1 MDKILTVV
9 IPTYNMEK
17 YLRKCLD
24 SLIIGDKELFKTL
37 EVLILND
44 GSKDSSSV
52 VAHEYQYRY
61 PEVFRVID
69 KDNGNYGSCV
79 NRGLKEAAGKYIKI
93 LDADD
98 SFSTTALSDFL
109 KYLNCVD
116 DDLILSSYVKVDEN
130 GKQCEMFKYNVPVKK
145 SLSFS
150 YYCSESSIMG
160 VQMHAVTYK
169 TENLRKI
176 NYRQTE
182 GISYTDQEWIFTP
195 MTMVKSFSYFD
206 KVLYLYLIGRE
217 GQTMDS
223 NVIVK
228 SMSQFESMVFS
239 LVNSYENCCAKSNI
253 KDYLNYKLKD
263 NIRFIYNRALLRR
276 NLSID
281 FLNAFDL
288 KLKELST
295 NVYILTEGIL
305 IHKLLPFKFVN
316 YYRKKG
322 AKLPSY
328 IMFAYKLLR

>member
-1 MDKILTVV
+1 MNKVLTVV

-17 YLRKCLD
+17 YLHKCLD
-24 SLIIGDKELFKTL
+24 SLTIEDRELFETL
-37 EVLILND
+37 EVLVVID
-44 GSKDSSSV
+44 GGKDSSSNI
-52 VAHEYQYRY
+52 AHEYEEKYSK
-61 PEVFRVID
+61 VFRVID
-69 KDNGNYGSCV
+69 KENGNYGSCV
-79 NRGLKEAAGKYIKI
+79 NRGLAEAKGKYIKI

-98 SFSTTALSDFL
+98 SFSTAALSGFL
-109 KYLNCVD
+109 KYLNSVD
-116 DDLILSSYVKVDEN
+116 DDMILSSYVKIDEN
-130 GKQCEMFKYNVPVKK
+130 GKQIEVFKYNVPIKE
-145 SLSFS
+145 SLTFS
-150 YYCSESSIMG
+150 DYCSKSTIMG
-160 VQMHAVTYK
+160 VQMHGVTYK

-176 NYRQTE
+176 NYKQTE

-195 MTMVKSFSYFD
+195 MTTVKSFSYFD

-239 LVNSYENCCAKSNI
+239 LVINYESRCKKSEI
-253 KDYLNYKLKD
+253 IDYLNYKLKD
-263 NIRFIYNRALLRR
+263 NIRFIYNRALLKR
-276 NLSID
+276 NLSLD
-281 FLNAFDL
+281 FLNAFDS

-316 YYRKKG
+316 YYRKKR
-322 AKLPSY
+322 ARLPFY